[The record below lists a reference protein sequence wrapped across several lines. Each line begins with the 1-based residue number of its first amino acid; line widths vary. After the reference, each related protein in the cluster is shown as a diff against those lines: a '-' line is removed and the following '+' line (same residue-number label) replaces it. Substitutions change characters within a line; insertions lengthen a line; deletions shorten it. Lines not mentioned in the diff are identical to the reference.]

1 MYSLTLPNSPTALRL
16 GAEFLAKL
24 AEQSEAIRNECG
36 VERIV
41 AQRVGDVARVL
52 CETVHETPE
61 DLAPLLPQQ
70 PEPAR
75 VLEVATP
82 APTAPLPGELGSPEM
97 DAALD
102 ADQAKLEALGAFE
115 PQAPTAPAAPLPEPE
130 PELRLVYDEAA
141 AGYPEQAMREAGWSD
156 DQLVKAGYAEWAEV
170 PKPVAPSASAGS
182 VPTPPPAAPVP
193 PVPATLLDSAGLPW
207 DERIHSSSKNTVA
220 DGTWRRKRGV
230 DEALVASVEVE
241 LRALLGNA
249 PAAGAGAPMV
259 ESAPIAPV
267 PPQVTP
273 AAPVPAAS
281 GPTTF
286 KGLTDWLLSLTKT
299 GKLSPT
305 DVTLAIQGL
314 GAEGVAM
321 LPHLSQRPDLI
332 PELVAKLA
340 AKVGA

>member
-16 GAEFLAKL
+16 GAEYLTKL

-36 VERIV
+36 AERIV

-52 CETVHETPE
+52 CETVRSTPE
-61 DLAPLLPQQ
+61 ELASLLPQQ

-82 APTAPLPGELGSPEM
+82 APGSPAGAEP
-97 DAALD
+97 AP
-102 ADQAKLEALGAFE
+102 ADPIVEDSGSTGAVVV
-115 PQAPTAPAAPLPEPE
+115 APAAPAAPLPEPE
-130 PELRLVYDEAA
+130 LVYNEAA
-141 AGYPEQAMREAGWSD
+141 AGFPEQAMRDAGWSD
-156 DQLVKAGYAEWAEV
+156 DQLVAAGYAEWVEV
-170 PKPVAPSASAGS
+170 PKPAAPSASAGS
-182 VPTPPPAAPVP
+182 VPTPPPVAPAP
-193 PVPATLLDSAGLPW
+193 PALATSLDSAGLPW

-230 DEALVASVEVE
+230 DEALVASVEAE
-241 LRALLGNA
+241 LRALMGNA
-249 PAAGAGAPMV
+249 PAAGAGAPTA

-273 AAPVPAAS
+273 AAPAPAAS

-286 KGLTDWLLSLTKT
+286 KELTDWLLGLTKA

-305 DVTLAIQGL
+305 DVTLAIQSL
-314 GAEGVAM
+314 GAEGVSM
-321 LPHLSQRPDLI
+321 LPHLANRLDLI
-332 PELVAKLA
+332 PEVAAKLA
-340 AKVGA
+340 EKVTG